1 MKKQCII
8 IGLGIY
14 GMSVAKKLSDEGIEV
29 LAIDKDMKIV
39 EKASSFV
46 TKAICMD
53 ITSID
58 TFEGIPVGD
67 FDIGIVGIGEDISLS
82 IMACLALKEAGV
94 GYIIAKAGNKLHKQ
108 ILKKLDVDEIVLPE
122 EYLGIMTAKNILE
135 NKEIRKNLIKIK
147 HIKSSNITFI
157 LLDFNGYIIFFKSLD
172 SINNKVLYYMSR
184 KIYLINNTIL
194 IYIFIRTLKI
204 K

>member
-67 FDIGIVGIGEDISLS
+67 FDIGVVGIGEDISLS

-135 NKEIRKNLIKIK
+135 NKEIRKNLIRIK
-147 HIKSSNITFI
+147 HI
-157 LLDFNGYIIFFKSLD
+157 
-172 SINNKVLYYMSR
+172 
-184 KIYLINNTIL
+184 
-194 IYIFIRTLKI
+194 
-204 K
+204 